1 MEKKGATALLG
12 DLDSLRRGASEA
24 DAVVHLA
31 TAGTRLHATA
41 EEPVT
46 TRTIAEAIGRTP
58 GLPVESI
65 AAEDAGKH
73 FGFVGDFFAM
83 SVAASS
89 ARTRESLSWEP
100 TGPTLV
106 EDIESGTYGTV

>member
-1 MEKKGATALLG
+1 AEWSAAHRSDTARLIRLGLEKAP
-12 DLDSLRRGASEA
+12 
-24 DAVVHLA
+24 
-31 TAGTRLHATA
+31 AGTRLHACA
-41 EEPVT
+41 EESVT
-46 TRTIAEAIGRTP
+46 TRTIAEAIGRTL

-83 SVAASS
+83 SMAASS
-89 ARTRESLSWEP
+89 ALTREGLSWEP

-106 EDIESGTYGTV
+106 EDIESGAYVTA